1 MNDETTD
8 DQGPEGWYSAM
19 LCFLYIDSVRGQV
32 MQDDGIFLARARSF
46 KDAFKKFL
54 VVGRQKETSYKNM
67 EGHDIKVVLAEILT
81 IDKIPD
87 DLDGAE
93 VHSDLQEIED
103 PEITFE
109 TPIDPERSKPGQT
122 I

>member
-1 MNDETTD
+1 MSDETTD
-8 DQGPEGWYSAM
+8 DQDPEGWYSAM
-19 LCFLYIDSVRGQV
+19 LCFLYINSVRGQV
-32 MQDDGIFLARARSF
+32 LQDDCIFLVRARSF
-46 KDAFKKFL
+46 EGAFKKFL
-54 VVGRQKETSYKNM
+54 LVGRQKETSYKND
-67 EGHDIKVVLAEILT
+67 EGHDVKVVLAEILT

-109 TPIDPERSKPGQT
+109 TPIDPARSKPGQT